1 MSPRLLAVAF
11 ACLAVFG
18 CSGGVK
24 NPSEPQESAK
34 DDGVF
39 KVALL
44 TPGSIADSGWNSMA
58 YEGLQSIKTQLEC
71 DVDNREATD
80 AQIKDAMRSYAQKD
94 YDLVIGHGYEYN
106 APGVEMAKLFP
117 STVFVSSS
125 GGGTAP
131 NAGAF
136 RFYLEQGFYL
146 AGYVAGSMSKTG
158 KIAAVGFN
166 SIPSIKSTFRA
177 FYAGASAANPNV
189 QLIEP
194 DMEMS
199 ADISAFTQATLAA
212 IDAGAD
218 FVIHQANDM
227 AQGVFDA
234 CKQKGVYAFG
244 ANLDQN
250 DNASGV
256 VLGSAYIIAGPA
268 YVDLAKQVKEGTY
281 KGTITLKGMADGV
294 IAFGLNPALS
304 NKVPAKVMTDLDN
317 LTRQILDGSL
327 VVPKDEF

>member
-1 MSPRLLAVAF
+1 MRSWLA
-11 ACLAVFG
+11 LGAVLVLVG

-24 NPSEPQESAK
+24 EGADSGVK

-44 TPGSIADSGWNSMA
+44 TPGPISDSGWNAMA
-58 YEGLQSIKTQLEC
+58 YEGLTQIKEDLDCE
-71 DVDNREATD
+71 VDNREATD
-80 AQIKDAMRSYAQKD
+80 AQIRDAMRSYAQKD
-94 YDLVIGHGYEYN
+94 YDLLIGHGFEYN
-106 APGVEMAKLFP
+106 EPGVEMAKLFP

-125 GGGTAP
+125 GGGTAT

-146 AGYVAGSMSKTG
+146 AGYMAGSMSKSG
-158 KIAAVGFN
+158 KIAAVGYN

-177 FYAGASAANPNV
+177 FYAGATAANPDV

-194 DMEMS
+194 NM
-199 ADISAFTQATLAA
+199 ADDADLAQFKQATLAA

-218 FVIHQANDM
+218 FVIHQANQN

-234 CKQKGVYAFG
+234 CKEKGVYAFG

-250 DNASGV
+250 KNASGIV
-256 VLGSAYIIAGPA
+256 IASAYIIAGPA
-268 YVDLAKQVKEGTY
+268 YADLANKVKAGVYEGE
-281 KGTITLKGMADGV
+281 ITLKGMADGV
-294 IAFGLNPALS
+294 IAYAINPKLAAQVPKELRDKIDAL
-304 NKVPAKVMTDLDN
+304 A
-317 LTRQILDGSL
+317 QEIIAGSL

>member
-1 MSPRLLAVAF
+1 MRLWPLAV
-11 ACLAVFG
+11 LALVLG

-24 NPSEPQESAK
+24 EGAVSNVE

-44 TPGSIADSGWNSMA
+44 TPGSVSDSGWNAMA
-58 YEGLQSIKTQLEC
+58 YTGLKAIEEGIPCE
-71 DVDNREATD
+71 VANRQATD

-125 GGGTAP
+125 GGETVE

-146 AGYVAGSMSKTG
+146 AGYMAGKMSKTG

-177 FYAGASAANPNV
+177 YIAGAQAANPEIEV
-189 QLIEP
+189 IEP
-194 DMEMS
+194 NMALED
-199 ADISAFTQATLAA
+199 DIAKFKQATLAA
-212 IDAGAD
+212 IDVGAD

-234 CKQKGVYAFG
+234 CKEKGVFAFG

-250 DNASGV
+250 SNESGV
-256 VLGSAYIIAGPA
+256 VIGSAIIDAKLS
-268 YVDLAKQVKEGTY
+268 YLRLAEEVHSGAY
-281 KGTITLKGMADGV
+281 KGKIELQGMADGAIGFIV
-294 IAFGLNPALS
+294 NPKLQE
-304 NKVPAKVMTDLDN
+304 KVPAAL
-317 LTRQILDGSL
+317 LTELEAMRDKIRNGEL

>member
-1 MSPRLLAVAF
+1 MKPWPLLVA
-11 ACLAVFG
+11 AIALVVG

-24 NPSEPQESAK
+24 DTADTSKAVE

-44 TPGSIADSGWNSMA
+44 TPGSIADSGWNAMA
-58 YEGLQSIKTQLEC
+58 YEGLKSIEAELQCE
-71 DVDNREATD
+71 VDNREATD

-106 APGVEMAKLFP
+106 EPGVEMAGLFP

-125 GGGTAP
+125 GGGTAA

-146 AGYVAGSMSKTG
+146 AGFVAGSMSKTG
-158 KIAAVGFN
+158 KVAAVGFN

-177 FYAGASAANPNV
+177 FYAGASAANPEV
-189 QLIEP
+189 QMIEP

-199 ADISAFTQATLAA
+199 ADVAAFKQATLAA

-234 CKQKGVYAFG
+234 CKEKGVYAFG

-250 DNASGV
+250 ANPSGAV
-256 VLGSAYIIAGPA
+256 IGSAYIIAGPA
-268 YVDLAKQVKEGTY
+268 YVDLAKQVKDGSY
-281 KGTITLKGMADGV
+281 KGAITLKGMSEGV
-294 IAFGLNPALS
+294 IAFGLNPALA
-304 NKVPAKVMTDLDN
+304 NKVPDSVKTRLDE
-317 LTRQILDGSL
+317 LTRQILDGTL